1 MSSRFDLNQ
10 APVIGIVTQT
20 LSGEMIADP
29 RFAGKTS
36 FIMEA
41 YVNFMEAAGARVVPF
56 VQNEDPSVTD
66 EKLKKVNGILFPG
79 GDGDY
84 LTITEHIYNTLIK
97 ENDSGNFYP
106 LWGTCMGFENMAI
119 FASDSGSPLTP
130 HYID

>member
-1 MSSRFDLNQ
+1 M
-10 APVIGIVTQT
+10 
-20 LSGEMIADP
+20 MADP

-84 LTITEHIYNTLIK
+84 LAITEHIYNTLIK